1 MHSVLFDHYLER
13 EGVGSQCA
21 AIQAC
26 FDTHEQRCES
36 EFTFHQ
42 RTFMRIMCIASALHG
57 PDSTISSAR
66 TRGLMQ
72 LMFMR
77 LWPTSAQEKEVAL
90 HVKRVIARL
99 GVRARLSIFMR
110 VAVNTS
116 IIELA
121 AWTGLLLYVHTML
134 SDGAVTYS
142 WTGVYEEMLF
152 SANFSSWNNFRG
164 QDPRYLKDLIYL
176 MSDAM
181 LANLA
186 FCSLFPISV
195 GASLILLLPMMLVI
209 QVRRSQLSAP
219 ALHEPPL
226 RFLVD
231 LNIAHC
237 VIR

>member
-42 RTFMRIMCIASALHG
+42 RAFMRIMCFASALHG
-57 PDSTISSAR
+57 PNSTISSTR
-66 TRGLMQ
+66 TRGLIQ

-90 HVKRVIARL
+90 HVKRAIARL
-99 GVRARLSIFMR
+99 GLRARLSIFMR

-116 IIELA
+116 IMELA
-121 AWTGLLLYVHTML
+121 AWTGLLLYAHTIL

-142 WTGVYEEMLF
+142 WTGLYEELLVF
-152 SANFSSWNNFRG
+152 SNFSSWNNFRG

-176 MSDAM
+176 MSDSL
-181 LANLA
+181 LASLA
-186 FCSLFPISV
+186 FCSLFPIPVSASV
-195 GASLILLLPMMLVI
+195 ILFLPVMLII
-209 QVRRSQLSAP
+209 QVRRSQLHPP
-219 ALHEPPL
+219 ALHEPL
-226 RFLVD
+226 LCSLVD
-231 LNIAHC
+231 SILRT
-237 VIR
+237 V